1 MGGDLS
7 LKELLRKLL
16 KINFLKIICINL
28 LRLNALPRKF
38 KNLISLD
45 GFSNIYNSNI
55 QVFNEN
61 NDAVSRDLCI
71 FGIPKKEKVNFTK
84 FKEVIKNADSFLD
97 VGAGI
102 GLYSLFA
109 MSINPEIK
117 ILSVEANPYVYEKLL
132 KNINNHENESAQ
144 ITTLNK
150 AVLNDNKNINFYI
163 PTGDDYSY
171 ATVNKELL
179 ENKKI
184 SYEKIEIEATD
195 LVDSTNSKFDV
206 IKIDVEG
213 AELDVLKAIINKI
226 ENCRFLFIEIMQ
238 ENKKGVFD
246 LLNKLSFSLLIDS
259 DENVGNYVFKSE
271 QIVDYGNN

>member
-1 MGGDLS
+1 LD
-7 LKELLRKLL
+7 LKELLRNLL
-16 KINFLKIICINL
+16 KIYFLKIICIKL
-28 LRLNALPRKF
+28 LRLNALPRRF
-38 KNLISLD
+38 KNLISLN
-45 GFSNIYNSNI
+45 GFYNIYNYKI
-55 QVFNEN
+55 KIFNEN

-71 FGIPKKEKVNFTK
+71 FGIPKKEEANFIK
-84 FKEVIKNADSFLD
+84 FKEVIRNSDSFLD
-97 VGAGI
+97 VGAGT

-117 ILSVEANPYVYEKLL
+117 ILSIEANPYVYDKLL
-132 KNINNHENESAQ
+132 KNINKNKNNSAQ
-144 ITTLNK
+144 IETLNK
-150 AVLNDNKNINFYI
+150 AVLNYNKNIDFYI

-184 SYEKIEIEATD
+184 SYKKIEIEAID
-195 LVDSTNSKFDV
+195 LVDTTNSKFDV

-213 AELDVLKAIINKI
+213 AELDVLEAIIKKI

-238 ENKKGVFD
+238 ENKKGVLE

-259 DENVGNYVFKSE
+259 DEDVGNYVFKSE
-271 QIVDYGNN
+271 KIIDYGNN

>member
-1 MGGDLS
+1 MGGELG
-7 LKELLRKLL
+7 LKELLRNLL
-16 KINFLKIICINL
+16 KIYFLKIICIKL
-28 LRLNALPRKF
+28 LRLNALPRRF
-38 KNLISLD
+38 KNLISLN
-45 GFSNIYNSNI
+45 GFYNIYNYKI
-55 QVFNEN
+55 KIFNEN

-71 FGIPKKEKVNFTK
+71 FGIPKKEEANFIK
-84 FKEVIKNADSFLD
+84 FKEVIRNSDSFLD
-97 VGAGI
+97 VGAGT

-117 ILSVEANPYVYEKLL
+117 ILSIEANPYVYDKLL
-132 KNINNHENESAQ
+132 KNINKNKNNSAQ
-144 ITTLNK
+144 IETLNK
-150 AVLNDNKNINFYI
+150 AVLNYNKNIDFYI

-184 SYEKIEIEATD
+184 SYKKIEIEAID
-195 LVDSTNSKFDV
+195 LVDTTNSKFDV

-213 AELDVLKAIINKI
+213 AELDVLEAIIKKI

-238 ENKKGVFD
+238 ENKKGVLE

-259 DENVGNYVFKSE
+259 DEDVGNYVFKSE
-271 QIVDYGNN
+271 KIIDYGNN

>member
-1 MGGDLS
+1 MGGELD
-7 LKELLRKLL
+7 LKELLRNLL
-16 KINFLKIICINL
+16 KIYFLKIICIKL
-28 LRLNALPRKF
+28 LRLNALPRRF
-38 KNLISLD
+38 KNLISLN
-45 GFSNIYNSNI
+45 GFYNIYNYKI
-55 QVFNEN
+55 KIFNEN

-71 FGIPKKEKVNFTK
+71 FGIPKKEEANFIK
-84 FKEVIKNADSFLD
+84 FKEVIRNSDSFLD
-97 VGAGI
+97 VGAGT

-117 ILSVEANPYVYEKLL
+117 ILSIEANPYVYDKLL
-132 KNINNHENESAQ
+132 KNINKNKNNSAQ
-144 ITTLNK
+144 IETLNK
-150 AVLNDNKNINFYI
+150 AVLNYNKNIDFYI

-184 SYEKIEIEATD
+184 SYKKIEIEAID
-195 LVDSTNSKFDV
+195 LVDTTNSKFDV

-213 AELDVLKAIINKI
+213 AELDVLEAIIKKI

-238 ENKKGVFD
+238 ENKKGVLE

-259 DENVGNYVFKSE
+259 DEDVGNYVFKSE
-271 QIVDYGNN
+271 KIIDYGNN

>member
-1 MGGDLS
+1 MD
-7 LKELLRKLL
+7 LKELLRNLL
-16 KINFLKIICINL
+16 KIYFLKIICIKL
-28 LRLNALPRKF
+28 LRLNALPRRF
-38 KNLISLD
+38 KNLISLN
-45 GFSNIYNSNI
+45 GFYNIYNYKI
-55 QVFNEN
+55 KIFNEN

-71 FGIPKKEKVNFTK
+71 FGIPKKEEANFIK
-84 FKEVIKNADSFLD
+84 FKEVIRNSDSFLD
-97 VGAGI
+97 VGAGT

-117 ILSVEANPYVYEKLL
+117 ILSIEANPYVYDKLL
-132 KNINNHENESAQ
+132 KNINKNKNTSAQ
-144 ITTLNK
+144 IETLNK
-150 AVLNDNKNINFYI
+150 AVLNYNKNINFYI

-184 SYEKIEIEATD
+184 SYKKIEIEAID
-195 LVDSTNSKFDV
+195 LVDTTNSKFDV

-213 AELDVLKAIINKI
+213 AELDVLEAIIKKI

-238 ENKKGVFD
+238 ENKKGVLE

-259 DENVGNYVFKSE
+259 DEDVGNYVFKSE
-271 QIVDYGNN
+271 KIIDYGNN

>member
-1 MGGDLS
+1 MD
-7 LKELLRKLL
+7 LKELLRNLL
-16 KINFLKIICINL
+16 KIYFLKIICIKL
-28 LRLNALPRKF
+28 LRLNALPRRF
-38 KNLISLD
+38 KNLISLN
-45 GFSNIYNSNI
+45 GFYNIYNYKI
-55 QVFNEN
+55 KIFNEN

-71 FGIPKKEKVNFTK
+71 FGIPKKEEANFIK
-84 FKEVIKNADSFLD
+84 FKEVIRNSDSFLD
-97 VGAGI
+97 VGAGT

-117 ILSVEANPYVYEKLL
+117 ILSIEANPYVYDKLL
-132 KNINNHENESAQ
+132 KNINKNKNNSAQ
-144 ITTLNK
+144 IETLNK
-150 AVLNDNKNINFYI
+150 AVLNYNKNIDFYI

-184 SYEKIEIEATD
+184 SYKKIEIEAID
-195 LVDSTNSKFDV
+195 LVDTTNSKFDV

-213 AELDVLKAIINKI
+213 AELDVLEAIIKKI

-238 ENKKGVFD
+238 ENKKGVLE

-259 DENVGNYVFKSE
+259 DEDVGNYVFKSE
-271 QIVDYGNN
+271 KIIDYGNN